1 MQKGTM
7 GSAHISEENL
17 RHPQDRLVFIASVVL
32 NLTLMAAAVYL
43 VANTP
48 DWLTSHPVLR
58 KPLEHI
64 RTLAIIA
71 IFALPAAVIIRN
83 ERRVSIR
90 GNSIRLSR
98 DQFASL
104 YDLLQSHCTRL
115 GLTTAPELYITNSA
129 IREPAQA
136 FSSWKRDYVVLN
148 QSIVDPALES
158 GGDVMAFILGRELG
172 RIRLGYTR
180 LWTEILL
187 TYVLRIPYLN
197 IPITRV
203 RTYSCDRYGAFLAP
217 EGVRGLVI
225 AACGRRLL
233 PDVNL
238 EDYIK
243 QAEQR
248 WGLWTRVA
256 GAVAEKPPV
265 LRRLKTLYQAG
276 LLDLESDLRRFR
288 RQGGTQDPVA
298 PGNISRSTG
307 TGTRK

>member
-1 MQKGTM
+1 VN
-7 GSAHISEENL
+7 SPHFDESDL
-17 RHPQDRLVFIASVVL
+17 RHPGDKYIFIASVVL
-32 NLTLMAAAVYL
+32 NIGLMSAAVYL
-43 VANTP
+43 VANGS
-48 DWLTSHPVLR
+48 DWIKSHPFLG
-58 KPLEHI
+58 KWAEHL
-64 RTLAIIA
+64 RTLAIFA
-71 IFALPAAVIIRN
+71 ILALPASVLVRNSRRGLIRQ
-83 ERRVSIR
+83 
-90 GNSIRLSR
+90 NSVRLSKS
-98 DQFASL
+98 QFAQI
-104 YDLLQSHCTRL
+104 YDLLDSQCRKL
-115 GLTTAPELYITNSA
+115 GLMAAPELYITNSA
-129 IREPAQA
+129 ISGPAMA
-136 FSSWKRDYVVLN
+136 FSSWKRDYIVLG
-148 QSIVDPALES
+148 QSIVES
-158 GGDVMAFILGRELG
+158 DAKANGDVVAFIMGRELG

-180 LWTEILL
+180 LWKEALL
-187 TYVLRIPYLN
+187 TYVLKIPYLN